1 MKNFN
6 YFLVMILS
14 VTVSV
19 SCSNDYDDD
28 SFNDN
33 ISYSVNEYDNDN
45 VSYRAL
51 VGTWEGGEFEGDVG
65 IIKIVTFNEDL
76 SGWIVTS
83 ETFEGETVYESQSF
97 IWSIDDDK
105 LIFTFIKEETEIFR
119 YSVSGPELTT
129 FRNKAIFHFY
139 LRHKPS

>member
-28 SFNDN
+28 NFNDN

>member
-6 YFLVMILS
+6 YLLVMILS

-28 SFNDN
+28 NFNDN
-33 ISYSVNEYDNDN
+33 ISNSANEFDNDN

-51 VGTWEGGEFEGDVG
+51 VGTWEGAELEDDVR
-65 IIKIVTFNEDL
+65 IIKTVTFNEDL
-76 SGWIVTS
+76 SGWIVSS

-97 IWSIDDDK
+97 TWSIDENK
-105 LIFTFIKEETEIFR
+105 LIFTFEREETEIFR
-119 YSVSGPELTT
+119 YSVRGPELIT
-129 FRNKAIFHFY
+129 FGNEAIFHFY
-139 LRHKPS
+139 ARHNSW